1 MNIYSI
7 QPEDEIFSDFKE
19 WSKNNPVDTLEFI
32 TQKIPGQAYFTG
44 LKHSEETKEKMR
56 QAHLGKP
63 KPPISEEH
71 KQKISQGNLGRK
83 RPPRTDEWKRK
94 QSLAQTGI
102 KRKPFTEEHKQKL
115 KDAKKRTSKHNYII

>member
-1 MNIYSI
+1 MNIYSF
-7 QPEDEIFSDFKE
+7 QPDHELFSDFKE
-19 WSKNNPVDTLEFI
+19 WSKNNPLNDSDFT
-32 TQKIPGQAYFTG
+32 TQKIKGEAYFTG
-44 LKHSEETKEKMR
+44 LKHTEETKEKMR

-83 RPPRTDEWKRK
+83 RPPRTDEWRKK
-94 QSLAQTGI
+94 QSLAQRGI

-115 KDAKKRTSKHNYII
+115 KDAKKKSIII